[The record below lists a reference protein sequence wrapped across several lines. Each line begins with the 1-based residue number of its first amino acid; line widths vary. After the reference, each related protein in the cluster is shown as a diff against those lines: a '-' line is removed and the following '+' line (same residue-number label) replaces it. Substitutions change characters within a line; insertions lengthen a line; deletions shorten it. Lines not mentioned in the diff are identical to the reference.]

1 MLKALYDYALREKLT
16 LPAGYVNK
24 TIKAYISLYADGS
37 LLGVETGGPEPLPC
51 PDIGSLANGTD
62 KSNVLV
68 EKYSLVLPET
78 PNAKS
83 TFYLNALM
91 DAGKADAAAALC
103 AAALQDEDVRQ
114 RIRQEFARLKIK
126 PQDRI
131 GFLVDGRPLHQRDG
145 VIAWW
150 QTFRKQ
156 FVKAGNGGSARC
168 LITGELCDPVAT
180 VPPVTGLQVVGG
192 HARGDALICF
202 DKAAF
207 CSYGLDQA
215 ANAPVSEEA
224 MSAVKA
230 ALDQLLADAPI
241 LAGMK
246 FVHWYDRPVPRV
258 EDICT
263 SLMTGEDNPFGF
275 GEDDEE
281 PDSPADDR
289 NALQERHKATRLV
302 RSVDSGEE
310 QPLPASQYYILLL
323 SGVGGRVMIR
333 RFEQGRYEALQA
345 SLAQWYEDLRLCSPS
360 GNHDSFVK
368 PKKLTARLIRLM
380 KRQKSSEDVMK
391 RLGKE
396 LSGITPMVLTAI
408 LTGAQLP
415 SAILTRS
422 LSYIRS
428 QMLDTEEHTIQV
440 PDAMSCQWLKVYLCR
455 KERQTGEVV
464 TMAYINPNHP
474 SKAYHIGR
482 MVAVYARIQEAGLG
496 RDVNAGIVERYY
508 AAASQT
514 PALVLGTLSRLSN
527 HHLAKIANRYEAA
540 RLTSALEETA
550 VAVGDDIPVT
560 LTLEEQAYFALGY
573 RQQCAEMNRV
583 KYEAIAAAKAK
594 EPAAPN
600 DVPDDPEDEEE

>member
-16 LPAGYVNK
+16 LPPGYVNK

-37 LLGVETGGPEPLPC
+37 LLGVEMGGPEALPC

-68 EKYSLVLPET
+68 EKSSLVLPEN

-83 TFYLNALM
+83 TFYLHALA
-91 DAGKADAAAALC
+91 DAGTADSAAALC
-103 AAALQDEDVRQ
+103 AEALQDEDVRQ
-114 RIRQEFARLKIK
+114 RIRQEFVRLKIK

-131 GFLVDGRPLHQRDG
+131 GFLVDGEVLHQREG

-156 FVKAGNGGSARC
+156 FVKAGSGGSARC

-180 VPPVTGLQVVGG
+180 VPPVTGLHVVGG

-230 ALDQLLADAPI
+230 ALDQLLAGAPI

-246 FVHWYDRPVPRV
+246 FVHWYDRPVPV
-258 EDICT
+258 DEDICT
-263 SLMTGEDNPFGF
+263 SLITGEDNPFGF
-275 GEDDEE
+275 DETDE
-281 PDSPADDR
+281 PDTPVDDR
-289 NALQERHKATRLV
+289 NALQERQKATRLV

-333 RFEQGRYEALQA
+333 RYEHGRYEALQA
-345 SLAQWYEDLRLCSPS
+345 SLAQWFDDLRLCSLTGS
-360 GNHDSFVK
+360 HDSFVK

-391 RLGKE
+391 RLAKE
-396 LSGITPMVLTAI
+396 LAGITPAVLTAI

-415 SAILTRS
+415 IAILTRS

-428 QMLDTEEHTIQV
+428 QMLDAEENTIQV

-455 KERQTGEVV
+455 KERQSGEVV

-496 RDVNAGIVERYY
+496 REVNAGIVERYY
-508 AAASQT
+508 ASASQT

-527 HHLAKIANRYEAA
+527 HHLAKIENRAA
-540 RLTSALEETA
+540 ADRLTAALEETA
-550 VAVGDDIPVT
+550 VAVGDEIPVT

-573 RQQCAEMNRV
+573 RQQCAEMNRQ
-583 KYEAIAAAKAK
+583 KAENIAAARERKAL
-594 EPAAPN
+594 AQQQT
-600 DVPDDPEDEEE
+600 PDEQDEEEE

>member
-16 LPAGYVNK
+16 LPPGYVNK

-37 LLGVETGGPEPLPC
+37 LLGVETGGSAPLPC
-51 PDIGSLANGTD
+51 PDIGSWNRSKCNVLAEKRSIVLPDTPSD
-62 KSNVLV
+62 KSRLFVD
-68 EKYSLVLPET
+68 
-78 PNAKS
+78 
-83 TFYLNALM
+83 ALT
-91 DAGKADAAAALC
+91 DAGQYDSAAALC
-103 AAALQDEDVRQ
+103 ASALQDENIRE
-114 RIRQEFARLKIK
+114 RIRQEFSRLKIK
-126 PQDRI
+126 PGDKVS
-131 GFLVDGRPLHQRDG
+131 FLVDGETLMERKAIIQ
-145 VIAWW
+145 WW
-150 QTFRKQ
+150 QTFRTHY
-156 FVKAGNGGSARC
+156 APSGASGSTRC
-168 LITGELCDPVAT
+168 LITGEMCEPMST
-180 VPPVTGLQVVGG
+180 VPTINGLQVVGG
-192 HARGDALICF
+192 HSSGEPLICF
-202 DKAAF
+202 NEAAF
-207 CSYGLDQA
+207 CSYGLRKA

-230 ALDQLLADAPI
+230 ALDQLLSDAPI

-246 FVHWYDRPVPRV
+246 FVHWYDRPVPSE

-263 SLMTGEDNPFGF
+263 SLINGEDDPFGF
-275 GEDDEE
+275 GENDDEPE
-281 PDSPADDR
+281 SPADDR
-289 NALQERHKATRLV
+289 NALQERQKATRLV
-302 RSVDSGEE
+302 RSVESGEE
-310 QPLPASQYYILLL
+310 QPLPASEYYILLL

-333 RFEQGRYEALQA
+333 RFEHGRYEALQA
-345 SLAQWYEDLRLCSPS
+345 SLAQWYEDLRLCSLKGS
-360 GNHDSFVK
+360 HDSFTK
-368 PKKLTARLIRLM
+368 PQKLITRLIRLM
-380 KRQKSSEDVMK
+380 KRQKANEDVLK

-415 SAILTRS
+415 AAILTRA
-422 LSYIRS
+422 LGYIRS
-428 QMLDTEEHTIQV
+428 QMLDTEENTIQV

-474 SKAYHIGR
+474 IKAYHIGR
-482 MVAVYARIQEAGLG
+482 MVAVYAHIQEAGLG

-527 HHLAKIANRYEAA
+527 HHLAKIENRSEVK
-540 RLTSALEETA
+540 RLSEALEETA

-583 KYEAIAAAKAK
+583 KAEAFAAAKAK
-594 EPAAPN
+594 ESAAPN

>member
-16 LPAGYVNK
+16 LPPGYVNK

-37 LLGVETGGPEPLPC
+37 LLGVETGGSSPLPC

-68 EKYSLVLPET
+68 EKSSLVLPET

-83 TFYLNALM
+83 AFYLSALM

-103 AAALQDEDVRQ
+103 AAALQDDDVRQ

-131 GFLVDGRPLHQRDG
+131 GFLVDGDVLHQRDG
-145 VIAWW
+145 IIAWW
-150 QTFRKQ
+150 QEFRKQ

-230 ALDQLLADAPI
+230 ALDQLLSDAPI

-246 FVHWYDRPVPRV
+246 FVHWYDRPISRD

-263 SLMTGEDNPFGF
+263 SLINGEDDPFGF
-275 GEDDEE
+275 GENDDEPE
-281 PDSPADDR
+281 SPADDR
-289 NALQERHKATRLV
+289 NALQERQKATRLV
-302 RSVDSGEE
+302 RSVESGEE
-310 QPLPASQYYILLL
+310 QPLPASEYYILLL

-333 RFEQGRYEALQA
+333 RFEHGRYEALQA
-345 SLAQWYEDLRLCSPS
+345 SLAQWYEDLRLCSLKGS
-360 GNHDSFVK
+360 HDSFTK
-368 PKKLTARLIRLM
+368 PQKLITRLIRLM
-380 KRQKSSEDVMK
+380 KRQKANEDVLK

-415 SAILTRS
+415 AAILTRA
-422 LSYIRS
+422 LGYIRS
-428 QMLDTEEHTIQV
+428 QMLDTEENTIQV

-474 SKAYHIGR
+474 IKAYHIGR

-527 HHLAKIANRYEAA
+527 HHLAKIENRSEVK
-540 RLTSALEETA
+540 RLSEALEETA

-583 KYEAIAAAKAK
+583 KAEAFAAAKAK
-594 EPAAPN
+594 ESAAPN